1 MPWIIRKPY
10 SRLPTSSFFSI
21 FSDEEKADI
30 TKLKNHILTFR
41 LQELVIR
48 EGEIEPALFI
58 LRKGKVYIN
67 KTSRPHLKLAQLKP
81 GDVFG
86 EVAFVK
92 NIAHSANAVA
102 ETGTVV
108 LKINGKVFE
117 KLNAEIQNK
126 FRARFMDTLI
136 DRLDNLNSRYLRDA
150 GK

>member
-10 SRLPTSSFFSI
+10 SRLPTSSFFSV

-117 KLNAEIQNK
+117 KLNAAIQNK
-126 FRARFMDTLI
+126 FMARFMDILI

>member
-1 MPWIIRKPY
+1 M
-10 SRLPTSSFFSI
+10 
-21 FSDEEKADI
+21 
-30 TKLKNHILTFR
+30 
-41 LQELVIR
+41 VIR
-48 EGEIEPALFI
+48 EGEIESALFI
-58 LRKGKVYIN
+58 LLKGEVYIN

-92 NIAHSANAVA
+92 NIARSANAVA
-102 ETGTVV
+102 ETDTIV

-126 FRARFMDTLI
+126 FRARFMDILI